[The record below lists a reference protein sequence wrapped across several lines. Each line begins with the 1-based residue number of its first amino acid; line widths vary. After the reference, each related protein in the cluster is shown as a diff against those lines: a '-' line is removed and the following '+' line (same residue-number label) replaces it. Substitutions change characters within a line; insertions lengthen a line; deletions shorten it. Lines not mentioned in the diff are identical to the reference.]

1 MKSGD
6 YIKPSIIPTGE
17 ASGILPCRNNEGT
30 PITGIGTKKV
40 LSPFHPLIRHW
51 FENRFQTPT
60 DIQSKAWPVIS
71 RGEHALVCAPTGT
84 GKTLTAFLWAINQLI
99 TGQWEEGQTHVLYIS
114 PLKALN
120 TDIKENLLVPLKEIR
135 HLFTEHGQQFPSV
148 RIITRSG
155 DTPQAER
162 RAMVQRPPSILIT
175 TPESLNLILSSPRA
189 RNILKHLKTVIL
201 DEVHAIAHDKRGA
214 LLSMSIERCTMLSGE
229 FQRIALSATIRPAE
243 IAARF
248 AGGYKLVVNETGEV
262 TYEPRPVHILIS
274 DQQKQ
279 IQLCVKGLHHDKVT
293 VGETDTVWRSLAA
306 QCDEIIRRNRA
317 TLIFVNNRRL
327 AERIV
332 LYINNLHETPCVY
345 SHHGSLSRELRQE
358 VEHRLKSGNL
368 KAIVATSSLEMGID
382 IGDIDEVVLVQAPVS
397 VSSSLQR
404 IGRAGHSI
412 HRISAGTFF
421 PLFGL
426 DILYSAVMAR
436 MTDDRNIESLKP
448 LHSPLDILAQV
459 VLSMCC
465 LDTYKADELFSIIRT
480 SAVFHN
486 CPRRYFDCVLMMLAG
501 KYEETRIRELHP
513 RLTIDPETGE
523 ITGGKG
529 MLNLVYSWG
538 GTIPDK
544 GYYNVKIRGS
554 DTKIGELDE
563 EFVFERRA
571 GDTFLMGTQHWRIET
586 IDEQNVEVTQW
597 HGTASMSPFWKAD
610 ALNRTFHVSSFTAEF
625 LELWNDKIDSD
636 DFLTELEQ
644 HCYLDAAAV
653 ESLVSYLKF
662 QKSYTGP
669 VLPHR
674 HHLIIEHVQ
683 ESDDGIEPHTIIHT
697 MWGNNVNY
705 PFMLA
710 LRTVWEER
718 YHRQLVTFTTN
729 EAIFINEIVKPEELL
744 AVTAT
749 AIDSLLRKSLERSA
763 FFGTRFR
770 ENASRALLLPKSD
783 PRRRIPLWITRLRS
797 KKLLDSVRR
806 FNDFPIMVETWR
818 TCLQDEFDIDALVM
832 LLDELQSGVIKIST
846 VQTTDTSPFAGS
858 LQWKFT
864 NQFLYEDDT
873 PHATTDSSRLS
884 DELLS
889 EIAFSS
895 RLRPVFTKTDT
906 EPFQQKLHRTA
917 GGYAPSDVEELVA
930 WVDERICIPHHEWTT
945 LLASM
950 CGRPNSSSYLSDL
963 FCSTTFLNDPL
974 IMQRLRIVKLPGA
987 SIDCL
992 TTVTT
997 LPILFRIFHQDS
1009 DTLTIRFPDGTIA
1022 PEIKGPKKNREI
1034 DTQSEI
1040 TEGFLD
1046 RTSFCSRWLSFYGPV
1061 NPSILET
1068 IFGLNKQSVDQ
1079 IISELTEQKLLITD
1093 IAIEHESDRFICDTE
1108 NCERLL
1114 RIIRKKSRQ
1123 QITAQ
1128 PIEYLSLLL
1137 ATVQGLTKKHSGI
1150 DGLKVVIEQ
1159 LLHYP
1164 IKVPLV
1170 ETDIFKVRID
1180 NYEPHQLE
1188 TLITSSELEWFG
1200 TGKEQVAFR
1209 FTGDREI
1216 TGSEPDNSHPSFLP
1230 ERHAHYTY
1238 FTLMQRSGLD
1248 STHFPDLFWKAVWNG
1263 ILSCDTFESI
1273 RKGVLVKFGKKASSK
1288 TQKSILPD
1296 YTVTRRQRPIG
1307 FDRWKATSLFPGNW
1321 YTIETTEIPDDPLI
1335 DDDLC
1340 RERIRILLS
1349 RYGILFRELLVNE
1362 LPAFQWS
1369 RIFRTLRIME
1379 LSGEVLT
1386 GHFFE
1391 GIPGLQFINHST
1403 FGLLKNR
1410 LHTDTFYWI
1419 NATDPASLCAVALP
1433 KLKSALPP
1441 RLPSTSLIYR
1451 GIDLIVITYKNGKE
1465 LECRFSISDPDIDP
1479 IFTYL
1484 FQLAKSQAS
1493 PMSAKK
1499 IEKINGVSIFE
1510 SELTAG
1516 FVKNGFV
1523 REYKSLVAQ

>member
-1 MKSGD
+1 MNTNS
-6 YIKPSIIPTGE
+6 
-17 ASGILPCRNNEGT
+17 
-30 PITGIGTKKV
+30 KKT
-40 LSPFHPLIRHW
+40 LTLFHPLIQHW
-51 FENRFQTPT
+51 FESRFQTPT

-99 TGQWEEGQTHVLYIS
+99 TGQWEEGHTHVLYIS

-135 HLFTEHGQQFPSV
+135 HLFTKQGQQFPSV
-148 RIITRSG
+148 RVITRSG
-155 DTPQAER
+155 DTPLAER

-175 TPESLNLILSSPRA
+175 TPESLNLIISSPRA
-189 RNILKHLKTVIL
+189 RKILKYLKTVIL

-214 LLSMSIERCTMLSGE
+214 LLSMSIERCVMLSGE

-248 AGGYKLVVNETGEV
+248 AGGYKLTLNETGEV

-279 IQLCVKGLHHDKVT
+279 IQLCVKGLHHDTVS
-293 VGETDTVWRSLAA
+293 VGETDTIWRSLAS
-306 QCDEIIRRNRA
+306 QCDGIIRRNRA

-332 LYINNLHETPCVY
+332 LYINNLHDTPCVY

-358 VEHRLKSGNL
+358 IEHRFKSGNL

-436 MTDDRNIESLKP
+436 MTDDCNIEYLKP
-448 LHSPLDILAQV
+448 LHSPVDILAQV

-465 LDTYKADELFSIIRT
+465 LDTYKSDDLFNIIRT
-480 SAVFHN
+480 SAVFHT
-486 CPRRYFDCVLMMLAG
+486 CPRRYFDCVLMMLTG

-513 RLTIDPETGE
+513 RLTIDQETGN
-523 ITGGKG
+523 ISGNKG

-538 GTIPDK
+538 GSIPDK

-571 GDTFLMGTQHWRIET
+571 GDTFLMGTQHWRIEN

-610 ALNRTFHVSSFTAEF
+610 ALNRTFHVASFTAEF
-625 LELWNDKIDSD
+625 LERWNDKIDSEE
-636 DFLTELEQ
+636 FLNELGQ
-644 HCYLDAAAV
+644 HCYLDFAAA
-653 ESLVSYLKF
+653 ESLVSYQKY

-669 VLPHR
+669 SLPHR

-683 ESDDGIEPHTIIHT
+683 ENDEGIEPHTIVHT
-697 MWGNNVNY
+697 MWGNSVNY

-710 LRTVWEER
+710 LRTAWEER
-718 YHRQLVTFTTN
+718 YHQQLVTFATN
-729 EAIFINEIVKPEELL
+729 EAIFINEIVKSEDIL
-744 AVTAT
+744 AITASVL
-749 AIDSLLRKSLERSA
+749 DSLLRKSLERSA

-806 FNDFPIMVETWR
+806 FDDFPIMVETWR
-818 TCLQDEFDIDALVM
+818 TCLQDEFDLDALVM
-832 LLDELQSGVIKIST
+832 LLDELQSGTIKIST

-895 RLRPVFTKTDT
+895 RLRPVFTKRDI
-906 EPFQQKLHRTA
+906 EQFQQKLHRTA
-917 GGYAPSDVEELVA
+917 GGYAPSNARELVA

-950 CGRPNSSSYLSDL
+950 CGNEDSLSDISDQYCSSSI
-963 FCSTTFLNDPL
+963 LNDPL
-974 IMQRLRIVKLPGA
+974 IMQRLRIVRLPEA
-987 SIDCL
+987 SIDCW
-992 TTVTT
+992 TTTST
-997 LPILFRIFHQDS
+997 LPILYRIFYQDS
-1009 DTLTIRFPDGTIA
+1009 GTITVRFPDGSTA
-1022 PEIKGPKKNREI
+1022 PEMNVLKKNRLI
-1034 DTQSEI
+1034 DTQSEV

-1046 RTSFCSRWLSFYGPV
+1046 RTSFCSRWLSFCGPV
-1061 NPSILET
+1061 DPSILET
-1068 IFGLNKQSVDQ
+1068 TFGLNKQSVNQ
-1079 IISELTEQKLLITD
+1079 IISELAEQKHLVTD
-1093 IAIEHESDRFICDTE
+1093 IAVEHESERFICDAE

-1123 QITAQ
+1123 QVTAL
-1128 PIEYLSLLL
+1128 PIEFLSLLI
-1137 ATVQGLTKKHSGI
+1137 ATVQSLTKKHSGI

-1170 ETDIFKVRID
+1170 ETDIFKARID
-1180 NYEPHQLE
+1180 NYEPHLLD
-1188 TLITSSELEWFG
+1188 TLITTSELEWFG
-1200 TGKEQVAFR
+1200 AGKELVAFR
-1209 FTGDREI
+1209 FTSDREI
-1216 TGSEPDNSHPSFLP
+1216 TGSVLPDKPHLAFLP
-1230 ERHAHYTY
+1230 EQHAHYTY
-1238 FTLMQRSGLD
+1238 FTLMQRCGLD
-1248 STHFPDLFWKAVWNG
+1248 STHFPDCFWHDVWNG
-1263 ILSCDTFESI
+1263 ILSSDTYESI

-1288 TQKSILPD
+1288 TQKNILPE
-1296 YTVTRRQRPIG
+1296 YTATRRSRPMG
-1307 FDRWKATSLFPGNW
+1307 FDRWKAISMFPGNW
-1321 YTIETTEIPDDPLI
+1321 YTIEITDIPDDPLI

-1340 RERIRILLS
+1340 RERIRILLL

-1369 RIFRTLRIME
+1369 SIFRTLRIME

-1386 GHFFE
+1386 GHFFN

-1403 FGLLKNR
+1403 YGLLKDK
-1410 LHTDTFYWI
+1410 LDTDVFYWI

-1433 KLKSALPP
+1433 AIKSMLPP
-1441 RLPSTSLIYR
+1441 RLPSTCLIYR
-1451 GIDLIVITYKNGKE
+1451 GTHLIVISFKNGKE
-1465 LECRFSISDPDIDP
+1465 LECRFSADSPDANSICE
-1479 IFTYL
+1479 YL
-1484 FQLAKSQAS
+1484 AQLSKASAS
-1493 PMSAKK
+1493 PMCAQR
-1499 IEKINGVSIFE
+1499 IEIINGKSVFE
-1510 SELTAG
+1510 SELVAT
-1516 FVKNGFV
+1516 FVKAGFV
-1523 REYKSLVAQ
+1523 REYKSLIVR